1 MKKAYVLFGVVFLT
15 LFVGFLMSV
24 GLNISSYT
32 PRFLKDNYA
41 YTQAQILRSNAK
53 ELAKYALFQ
62 AKKEGFECLNSIS
75 FSYPSVKDKIKLEYF
90 YAFAECQKGRLIN
103 VNPDVNLSKDGVI
116 IVNISVFSKLNEG
129 VNEEILINEKL
140 RLVAKENFWMP

>member
-1 MKKAYVLFGVVFLT
+1 MKKAYVLLGVVFLT
-15 LFVGFLMSV
+15 LFVGFSISV

-32 PRFLKDNYA
+32 PRFLKDSYA
-41 YTQAQILRSNAK
+41 YTQAKILRTNTK

-75 FSYPSVKDKIKLEYF
+75 FSYPNVKDKIKFEYF
-90 YAFAECQKGRLIN
+90 YAFAECQNGRLIN
-103 VNPDVNLSKDGVI
+103 INSDANLSKDGVI

-129 VNEEILINEKL
+129 VNEENFINEKL
-140 RLVAKENFWMP
+140 RLVAKENFWTP